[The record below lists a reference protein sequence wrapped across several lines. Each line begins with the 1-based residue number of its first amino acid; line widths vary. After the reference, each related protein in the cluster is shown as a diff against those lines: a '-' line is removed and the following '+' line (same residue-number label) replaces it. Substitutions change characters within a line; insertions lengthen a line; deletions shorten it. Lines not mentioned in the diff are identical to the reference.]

1 MKNIY
6 FFLIA
11 LFISSI
17 SFSQISVKKVTSP
30 IAVDGILDES
40 VWDISVQ
47 FSTNTYSDNT
57 AKFGV
62 LWDDNYLY
70 IGVSVTDNSLC
81 NNKRQGF
88 YDDGIEVCIDALNNK
103 STSIDDNDRVFIKPV
118 KSYWIQEKERRYTD
132 VVHKYMKTTE
142 GYSMEFAIPWSN
154 LNITPSANDNI
165 GFNLVV
171 NDDDNPTIAATFPK
185 TLSWMPNVN
194 FYNNP
199 STWGTITLSNETVS
213 YSGKSVFLLY
223 PNGFDFLIN
232 QKETNI
238 EWLSNNIENVNLEYS
253 TDNGVNWEII
263 TNNLTA
269 SNNSYTW
276 EVSADVS
283 EQCLIRISES
293 INNSINDV
301 SKNTFIISKVLEGVK
316 PLIPNT
322 WKNYLWP
329 YNAYFPVVSDGING
343 HVGNACGGS
352 SLARILHYWE
362 FPIKGNSSLDFY
374 DNAGIHWSADFE
386 NTIYNYDNMPSY
398 LTSNSQ
404 ESEYKDIARLMNDAS
419 TSMHDVGGSGGD
431 LSNMSYAMNHYFKY
445 KVSTPIIRTDLSR
458 SEWIKLI
465 INELD
470 NGRVILI
477 DGMTSEFMGTWH
489 KSNWI
494 AGHWF
499 HIDGYNEEGQFHGI
513 LGFSDE
519 DGYFDI
525 DSLFG
530 YSLNNGILIG
540 LEPDLN
546 GKEIKLTS
554 CNNDE
559 IFPEG
564 QVLNINW
571 QCNNIDNLRIE
582 YTSDNGQNW
591 SSIIDNISAST
602 ETFAWSPPNINSSE
616 YKVKIT
622 DVDDINI
629 YDKSNSTFSIKNS
642 EIILQS
648 PKGGEYLIQS
658 ETSNICWTYA
668 LVDNI
673 KIELSEDNGSSWV
686 DIISNTPANT
696 GCFNWNVPAI
706 KSTLCKIRI
715 SDASNNGINDETENT
730 FSIGEPNNAGG
741 PYQTD
746 NNTLVLLHFD
756 NNLNNSSTYSED
768 GVLHGTD
775 ISYSNS
781 ANPTLGKSL
790 KLGNKSFISI
800 PHNESLNLTEDWTIE
815 LWIYFNSISG
825 DYLNP
830 TFVSKSDNSN
840 VNYFLWYHNN
850 WKSVKGQYQYSG
862 GDVYS
867 STAYDKITTGKW
879 YHIKYT
885 RDNTNYV
892 NKVIIHDKELN
903 VIDSKEYTYGDAKSL
918 PITNNYDLLIGNL
931 FGTNNFYIDGYIDEL
946 RISNIVR
953 SFEDILS
960 IAYSKSINNYSIYP
974 NPASS
979 KIYVD
984 IPNEN
989 NLKISTITGKTI
1001 LEKMNFKGG
1010 DIDVSKLSKGVYIIT
1025 FENNKNLISKKLI
1038 IN

>member
-1 MKNIY
+1 MKSLC
-6 FFLIA
+6 FLLIA
-11 LFISSI
+11 LLISFS

-40 VWDISVQ
+40 VWDISIQ
-47 FSTNTYSDNT
+47 FSTNTSSDNT

-103 STSIDDNDRVFIKPV
+103 STSLDDNDRVFIKPV

-132 VVHKYMKTTE
+132 VIHKYMKTTE

-171 NDDDNPTIAATFPK
+171 NDDDSPAMTTTYTK
-185 TLSWMPNVN
+185 TLSWIPNTS
-194 FYNNP
+194 FYKNP

-238 EWLSNNIENVNLEYS
+238 EWLSNGIENVNLEYS
-253 TDNGVNWEII
+253 TDNGINWKII
-263 TNNLTA
+263 VNNLPA
-269 SNNSYTW
+269 SNSSYTW
-276 EVSADVS
+276 KVSADVS

-293 INNSINDV
+293 SNNSINDV

-316 PLIPNT
+316 PLISNT
-322 WKNYLWP
+322 WKNYMWP
-329 YNAYFPVVSDGING
+329 YNAYFPLASNGING

-362 FPIKGNSSLDFY
+362 FPIKGNGTLNFI
-374 DNAGIHWSADFE
+374 DNAGNHWSADFE

-398 LTSNSQ
+398 LTSDSE
-404 ESEYKDIARLMNDAS
+404 ESEYKDIARLMNDTS
-419 TSMHDVGGSGGD
+419 TSMHDVRGTGGD

-445 KVSTPIIRTDLSR
+445 KVSTPKIRTDLSK
-458 SEWIKLI
+458 SEWMKLI

-470 NGRVILI
+470 SGRVILI
-477 DGMTSEFMGTWH
+477 DGMTSEFMGAWH
-489 KSNWI
+489 RSNGTS
-494 AGHWF
+494 GHWF
-499 HIDGYNEEGQFHGI
+499 HIDGYNEDGKFHGI
-513 LGFSDE
+513 LGFSNK
-519 DGYFDI
+519 DGYYDI
-525 DSLFG
+525 DSLFN

-554 CNNDE
+554 CNVYE
-559 IFPEG
+559 TFYKG
-564 QVLNINW
+564 QIININW
-571 QCNNIDNLRIE
+571 QSENIDNIRIE

-591 SSIIDNISAST
+591 SSIIDNISASAK
-602 ETFAWSPPNINSSE
+602 TFAWNPPNINSSE

-622 DVDDINI
+622 DVADINI
-629 YDKSNSTFSIKNS
+629 YDKSNSTFTVANP
-642 EIILQS
+642 EIILLL
-648 PKGGEYLIQS
+648 PKGGEYFIQS
-658 ETSNICWTYA
+658 ETSKICWTFS
-668 LVDNI
+668 LIDNI
-673 KIELSEDNGSSWV
+673 KIEFSDDNGSSWTDV
-686 DIISNTPANT
+686 ISSTPANT
-696 GCFNWNVPAI
+696 NCFNWNVPAI

-715 SDASNNGINDETENT
+715 SDASNNGLNDETENT
-730 FSIGEPNNAGG
+730 FSIGESNNAGG

-746 NNTLVLLHFD
+746 SNTLVLLHFN
-756 NNLNNSSTYSED
+756 NNLQNSSTYSDD
-768 GVLHGTD
+768 GVLHGAD
-775 ISYSNS
+775 ISYSSSVNS
-781 ANPTLGKSL
+781 TLGKCL

-800 PHNESLNLTEDWTIE
+800 PHNESLNLTDDWTIE
-815 LWIYFNSISG
+815 LWIYFNSFSG

-830 TFVSKSDNSN
+830 TFVSKADNSGA
-840 VNYFLWYHNN
+840 NYFLWYHNN
-850 WKSVKGQYQYSG
+850 WKSIKGQYHYNG

-879 YHIKYT
+879 YHVKYT

-892 NKVIIHDKELN
+892 NKVIIRDEELN
-903 VIDSKEYTYGDAKSL
+903 LIDTKEYTYSSNKSL
-918 PITNNYDLLIGNL
+918 PLTNNEDLLIGKL
-931 FGTNNFYIDGYIDEL
+931 FNTYNFYIDGYIDEL

-953 SFEDILS
+953 GFEPRLVIADIDEV
-960 IAYSKSINNYSIYP
+960 NNYNIYP

-979 KIYVD
+979 SIYID
-984 IPNEN
+984 IKHKA
-989 NLKISTITGKTI
+989 NLKVLTITGKTV
-1001 LEKMNFKGG
+1001 LEKMNFEGG
-1010 DIDVSKLSKGVYIIT
+1010 NIDISRLSKGAYIVT
-1025 FENNKNLISKKLI
+1025 LENDAKVLSKKLI
-1038 IN
+1038 IK